1 MADLTVIIAGASGDL
16 TSRKLIPALLE
27 LDRKGR
33 LPEGTRIVGT
43 ARSPLSPAA
52 FRDHLEK
59 PAASALRSR
68 WNPDRWTRFAKRIDY
83 VAADLTT
90 AAGAQALETQLA
102 QDDGP
107 RLYYLSVA
115 PELVPA
121 IVQHLGEVITANE
134 SRGNRRLILE
144 KPFGRDLESARRLNE
159 VSHRFFR
166 EDQLFRI
173 DHYLG
178 KETVQNLLVFRFGN
192 TLFEPLWHRQFVEH
206 VQITAAESVLVGR
219 RGPFYE
225 RSGVLR
231 DMFQSHLLQVLC
243 VAAME
248 RPARYDA
255 DRLRDE
261 KLRVL
266 SALRVPAFEE
276 ACGQVVTGQ
285 YVGYRG
291 EPGVAPDSR
300 VPTYA
305 AVQVAIDHDR
315 WRGVPFFLRSGKGLK
330 QRFSE
335 VVIQFHCPPNLMFP
349 LPPGQTLKC
358 NRLTLRLQPDEGIRL
373 NFQTKVPGEDKV
385 ALRPADLRFAFAE
398 EYGGDALPEA
408 YETLIGDA
416 ISGDATLFMR
426 SDEIERAWAVMDPL
440 IAASERPDGPP
451 PEEYAVGSWGPACAD
466 KLLQRSGA
474 TWDDV

>member
-1 MADLTVIIAGASGDL
+1 MAALTVIIAGASGDL
-16 TSRKLIPALLE
+16 TSRKLVPALME

-33 LPEGTRIVGT
+33 LPAGMRLVGT
-43 ARSPLSPAA
+43 ARSPMSADA
-52 FRDHLEK
+52 FRDHLAQ
-59 PAASALRSR
+59 PVASALGSR
-68 WNPDRWTRFAKRIDY
+68 WDAQRWTNFAQRIDY
-83 VAADLTT
+83 VAADLT
-90 AAGAQALETQLA
+90 AADGAKALESHLSGN
-102 QDDGP
+102 DGA
-107 RLYYLSVA
+107 RLYYLSIA

-121 IVQHLGEVITANE
+121 IVERLGELGTADE
-134 SRGNRRLILE
+134 SRGHRRVILE
-144 KPFGRDLESARRLNE
+144 KPFGRDLESARALNE

-192 TLFEPLWHRQFVEH
+192 TLFEPLWHRQYIEH
-206 VQITAAESVLVGR
+206 VQLTAAESVLVGR

-248 RPARYDA
+248 RPARYDP

-266 SALRVPAFEE
+266 SALRVPAFDE

-285 YVGYRG
+285 YAGYRD

-305 AVQVAIDHDR
+305 AVKFTIDNDR
-315 WRGVPFFLRSGKGLK
+315 WRGVPFYLRSGKGLR

-335 VVIQFHCPPNLMFP
+335 LVIQFHCPPSLMFP
-349 LPPGQTLKC
+349 LPAGQTLQC
-358 NRLTLRLQPDEGIRL
+358 NRLAIRLQPDEGIRL
-373 NFQTKVPGEDKV
+373 SFQTKVPGTDTV
-385 ALRPADLRFAFAE
+385 SLRPADLRFAFAE

-416 ISGDATLFMR
+416 LAGDATLFMR

-440 IAASERPDGPP
+440 IAASERRDGPR

-466 KLLQRSGA
+466 DLLRREGVA
-474 TWDDV
+474 WA